1 MANANT
7 PFGFKPVKMH
17 GSSPMSGGL
26 ETFYVPSTDGTALF
40 MGDPVIKAGSADAN
54 GVATVTRSTAAGAI
68 SGIVVGFL
76 PDPVTGVVPHYRAA
90 STAAYVLC
98 CTDPAQVYEVQE
110 DAVGGALA
118 AVDVGLNA
126 DFIIAAGSTYTGNS
140 GTMLDTST
148 KATTAGLPLKI
159 LGFVQRPDNVIGALA
174 KVLVKI
180 NLSTEIAGSA
190 GV

>member
-7 PFGFKPVKMH
+7 AFGFKPVRMQ
-17 GSSPMSGGL
+17 GNSPMSGGI
-26 ETFYVPSTDGTALF
+26 ETFYVPSTDATALF
-40 MGDPVIKAGSADAN
+40 IGDPVIKAGSADAN

-68 SGIVVGFL
+68 SGVVVGFL
-76 PDPVTGVVPHYRAA
+76 PDSTGVVPSSRAA
-90 STAAYVLC
+90 STACYVLC
-98 CTDPAQVYEVQE
+98 STDPNMLYECQE

-126 DFIIAAGSTYTGNS
+126 DFIIAAGSTNTHLS

-159 LGFVQRPDNVIGALA
+159 MGFVQRPDNVIGANA

-180 NLSTEIAGSA
+180 NLNTEVSGSA

>member
-1 MANANT
+1 MRTLLSASSPSRT
-7 PFGFKPVKMH
+7 Q
-17 GSSPMSGGL
+17 GSSPISGGL
-26 ETFYVPSTDGTALF
+26 ETFFVPATDGTALF
-40 MGDPVIKAGSADAN
+40 IGDPVIKAGSADAN
-54 GVATVTRSTAAGAI
+54 GVATVTRATASAAI
-68 SGIVVGFL
+68 TGIVQGFL
-76 PDPVTGVVPHYRAA
+76 PGTDGVVPRSRAA
-90 STAAYVLC
+90 STACYVLVC
-98 CTDPAQVYEVQE
+98 VDPAMVYEVQE

-126 DFIIAAGSTYTGNS
+126 DFIIAAGNAYTALS

-159 LGFVQRPDNVIGALA
+159 IGFSQRPDNVIGANA

-180 NLSTEIAGSA
+180 NLTTETAGTA